1 MWLNVHPFL
10 FRHGVMLEDLPPATR
25 QLGLRLLEASLSARG
40 FAQARDIMRLNR
52 LLAEVTGLPDDFGEW
67 PYFLSFYGEPSAELP
82 WAWQIDG
89 HHLCLNGTVI
99 GDQFLLTPSFMG
111 SEPCQ
116 VFDGPLAGTMVFTAE
131 ERAGLDLIR
140 SLDDRQAS
148 QAVLRPSIYPDDLP
162 PELQDPLD
170 GRMQAGAFRGD
181 NAVVAYAGV
190 CAADL
195 TGIQRRRLRALVA
208 AYVGWTC
215 EGHSGVKMSE
225 VDQHLDETY
234 FAWMGAV
241 AGDGPFYYRVHSPVV
256 LIEFDHHPGV
266 AFDNVVPSR
275 NHIHTVVRTPNG
287 GDYGLDLLRQHHD
300 RFDHSTGIHIA
311 RP

>member
-1 MWLNVHPFL
+1 M
-10 FRHGVMLEDLPPATR
+10 
-25 QLGLRLLEASLSARG
+25 
-40 FAQARDIMRLNR
+40 
-52 LLAEVTGLPDDFGEW
+52 
-67 PYFLSFYGEPSAELP
+67 
-82 WAWQIDG
+82 
-89 HHLCLNGTVI
+89 
-99 GDQFLLTPSFMG
+99 
-111 SEPCQ
+111 
-116 VFDGPLAGTMVFTAE
+116 FDGPLAGMIVFTAE

-140 SLDDRQAS
+140 SLDDRQAA

-170 GRMQAGAFRGD
+170 GRMQAGVFRGD

-195 TGIQRRRLRALVA
+195 TGIQRLRGLQALVA
-208 AYVGWTC
+208 AYVGWTR

-241 AGDGPFYYRVHSPVV
+241 ADDGPFDDRVHSPVV

-266 AFDNVVPSR
+266 AFDNVAPSR
-275 NHIHTVVRTPNG
+275 NHIHTIIRTPNG
-287 GDYGLDLLRQHHD
+287 GDYGIDLLRQHHE

>member
-1 MWLNVHPFL
+1 
-10 FRHGVMLEDLPPATR
+10 
-25 QLGLRLLEASLSARG
+25 
-40 FAQARDIMRLNR
+40 
-52 LLAEVTGLPDDFGEW
+52 
-67 PYFLSFYGEPSAELP
+67 
-82 WAWQIDG
+82 
-89 HHLCLNGTVI
+89 
-99 GDQFLLTPSFMG
+99 MG

-140 SLDDRQAS
+140 SLDERQAA

-162 PELQDPLD
+162 PELQDPID
-170 GRMQAGAFRGD
+170 GRMQAGAFRD

-195 TGIQRRRLRALVA
+195 TAIQRRCLRALA
-208 AYVGWTC
+208 AVYVGWTR

-241 AGDGPFYYRVHSPVV
+241 ADDGPFYYRVQSPVV

-287 GDYGLDLLRQHHD
+287 GDYGHDLLRQHHE